1 VTLRL
6 DIDLTDEQKAA
17 MAAIPATVW
26 FTRVVYRNAA
36 SPLHP
41 NLQLDQNNEM
51 KQALLNDWVRKSV
64 KGKRVLDLFC
74 GNGAFSF
81 IAALAGAKEV
91 VGVDYAEE
99 RIKCARVVSG
109 TIPLNCQ
116 IDFRC
121 GDVYKIAEN
130 FDTPFD
136 VVLCFG
142 GLYHIADPAF
152 VLREIRRLVKERLI
166 LQTSQVMPY
175 PGNWAKFIVRRKDL
189 TREGMTSIRGGYG
202 TWHYT
207 VKCLREILLH
217 GGFRIIDERRPPWL
231 KRRCFHWYL
240 ARCEPY

>member
-41 NLQLDQNNEM
+41 NFQLHQNNEM

-99 RIKCARVVSG
+99 RIKCARFVSG
-109 TIPLNCQ
+109 TIPLNCK
-116 IDFRC
+116 INFRC

-130 FDTPFD
+130 FDS
-136 VVLCFG
+136 C
-142 GLYHIADPAF
+142 
-152 VLREIRRLVKERLI
+152 
-166 LQTSQVMPY
+166 Q
-175 PGNWAKFIVRRKDL
+175 
-189 TREGMTSIRGGYG
+189 
-202 TWHYT
+202 
-207 VKCLREILLH
+207 
-217 GGFRIIDERRPPWL
+217 
-231 KRRCFHWYL
+231 
-240 ARCEPY
+240 